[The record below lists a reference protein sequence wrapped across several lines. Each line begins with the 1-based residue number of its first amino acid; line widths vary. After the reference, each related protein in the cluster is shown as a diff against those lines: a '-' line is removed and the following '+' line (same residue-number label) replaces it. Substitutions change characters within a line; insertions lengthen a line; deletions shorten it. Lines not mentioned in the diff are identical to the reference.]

1 VWRFKQRFTISLALE
16 EALIQRID
24 RWRYQNRMQTR
35 AAAIRKLIERGL
47 EAGKLPVLPAKKTK
61 P

>member
-24 RWRYQNRMQTR
+24 RWRYQNRMETR

-47 EAGKLPVLPAKKTK
+47 EAGKLRDKK

>member
-1 VWRFKQRFTISLALE
+1 ME
-16 EALIQRID
+16 
-24 RWRYQNRMQTR
+24 TR

-47 EAGKLPVLPAKKTK
+47 EAGKLPAVSDKKRK